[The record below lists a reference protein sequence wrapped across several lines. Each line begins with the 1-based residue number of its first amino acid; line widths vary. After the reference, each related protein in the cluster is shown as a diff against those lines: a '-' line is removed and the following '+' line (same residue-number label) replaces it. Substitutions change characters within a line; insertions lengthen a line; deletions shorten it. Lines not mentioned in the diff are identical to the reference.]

1 MIFNVL
7 MMMLV
12 LAGGSMDPRDTA
24 NHPPLRP
31 RDECYV
37 NGIWYNPCPGPE
49 PDSPGPPDPREPPI
63 LFQDT

>member
-7 MMMLV
+7 MIMV
-12 LAGGSMDPRDTA
+12 ALAGGSMDPVATA

-37 NGIWYNPCPGPE
+37 NGIWYNPCPGPD
-49 PDSPGPPDPREPPI
+49 PDSPSPDPHDPPI
-63 LFQDT
+63 VLQNQ